1 MCKEASSAAS
11 LLWRPRKRAGRGPA
25 VVKIQVPHQGERS
38 SRPARSKAKC
48 AGRRG
53 AREQTKKKEKLRW
66 RTAAVVRRA
75 SPGSKAKMSS
85 GWPQSSVTTQKA
97 GPEAT
102 AGQGRPAARFLFALF
117 QFLPPRLRPGARG
130 LGWLGAR
137 ASAWRPAGRDGAARG
152 AGAGVRRARRAGGGG
167 GGGGRGAAAATCGPA
182 GDPGSGRS
190 TPPAARTAATGS
202 SRNSCSRTPPSRRP
216 WLRSQYSPRGENG
229 GHGQQQELLLEN
241 PCQLEASKLEFN
253 LGHATTLPLRA
264 PPAATPQLRAPRS
277 GCQWPPSCTQR
288 CPRAAK
294 RGGGATLPTL
304 EPKLMSCL
312 SQNGRLGNYSG
323 QTTKT
328 PVPTLVKRLGSEE

>member
-1 MCKEASSAAS
+1 M
-11 LLWRPRKRAGRGPA
+11 
-25 VVKIQVPHQGERS
+25 KIQVPHQGERS
-38 SRPARSKAKC
+38 SRPAKSKAKC

-75 SPGSKAKMSS
+75 SPGSNAKMSS

-137 ASAWRPAGRDGAARG
+137 ASAWRPAGRDGAPRG

-167 GGGGRGAAAATCGPA
+167 GGGGRGAAGATCGPA

-202 SRNSCSRTPPSRRP
+202 SRNSCSRTHASLRPASSSSTLGMQLPSR
-216 WLRSQYSPRGENG
+216 
-229 GHGQQQELLLEN
+229 
-241 PCQLEASKLEFN
+241 
-253 LGHATTLPLRA
+253 LRA
-264 PPAATPQLRAPRS
+264 PPAATPQLRANHAQERLPVAP
-277 GCQWPPSCTQR
+277 QLH
-288 CPRAAK
+288 AAVPK
-294 RGGGATLPTL
+294 GGQARGGATLPTFL
-304 EPKLMSCL
+304 RNL
-312 SQNGRLGNYSG
+312 SQNGLSQNGYA
-323 QTTKT
+323 
-328 PVPTLVKRLGSEE
+328 PI